1 MDELLGKKVP
11 FSAQAEQAV
20 IGSVL
25 IDPDCIPSVMERLR
39 ADEFYGKLNRDIYDT
54 VYSMFAYGMTVDPV
68 TVLGQMRVR
77 GVYQDNCEQYMAEV
91 MRMTPTAAN
100 VLEYAV
106 KLCSALLQVVHCN
119 VYISLVGLSRFIS
132 FVFKILLCI
141 FKIFLRIA
149 IIIYSVLY
157 CLSKRVLVRVVAKEC
172 VRFFN
177 SGIMYLLCSV
187 SFDTFLDFKLRFKK
201 CVFRLKLS

>member
-77 GVYQDNCEQYMAEV
+77 GVYQDNCEQYLAEV

-100 VLEYAV
+100 VSFSSSLTFNAFV
-106 KLCSALLQVVHCN
+106 RICA
-119 VYISLVGLSRFIS
+119 ISSRVASPRAIAWS
-132 FVFKILLCI
+132 S
-141 FKIFLRIA
+141 LRRG
-149 IIIYSVLY
+149 S
-157 CLSKRVLVRVVAKEC
+157 
-172 VRFFN
+172 
-177 SGIMYLLCSV
+177 
-187 SFDTFLDFKLRFKK
+187 
-201 CVFRLKLS
+201 

>member
-100 VLEYAV
+100 VLEYAAIV
-106 KLCSALLQVVHCN
+106 RDRALLRRLGETADEINQMVGEGTGYAN
-119 VYISLVGLSRFIS
+119 LTYTFSLNSEEYGVGFRTGSDLTEALNAFFAGAYADGSMMG
-132 FVFKILLCI
+132 VAETYGVQA
-141 FKIFLRIA
+141 A
-149 IIIYSVLY
+149 IIPQ
-157 CLSKRVLVRVVAKEC
+157 A
-172 VRFFN
+172 
-177 SGIMYLLCSV
+177 
-187 SFDTFLDFKLRFKK
+187 
-201 CVFRLKLS
+201 

>member
-68 TVLGQMRVR
+68 TVLGWNM
-77 GVYQDNCEQYMAEV
+77 
-91 MRMTPTAAN
+91 PP
-100 VLEYAV
+100 L
-106 KLCSALLQVVHCN
+106 
-119 VYISLVGLSRFIS
+119 
-132 FVFKILLCI
+132 
-141 FKIFLRIA
+141 
-149 IIIYSVLY
+149 
-157 CLSKRVLVRVVAKEC
+157 
-172 VRFFN
+172 
-177 SGIMYLLCSV
+177 SGIVRCFAASE
-187 SFDTFLDFKLRFKK
+187 KLRM
-201 CVFRLKLS
+201 RLTASSTKAAEKPRPRWKRPNARFMRFGRGEMSAD

>member
-25 IDPDCIPSVMERLR
+25 IDPDCIPSVMECLR

-77 GVYQDNCEQYMAEV
+77 GVYQDNCEQYLPPWGSC
-91 MRMTPTAAN
+91 R
-100 VLEYAV
+100 
-106 KLCSALLQVVHCN
+106 
-119 VYISLVGLSRFIS
+119 
-132 FVFKILLCI
+132 
-141 FKIFLRIA
+141 
-149 IIIYSVLY
+149 
-157 CLSKRVLVRVVAKEC
+157 
-172 VRFFN
+172 
-177 SGIMYLLCSV
+177 
-187 SFDTFLDFKLRFKK
+187 
-201 CVFRLKLS
+201 